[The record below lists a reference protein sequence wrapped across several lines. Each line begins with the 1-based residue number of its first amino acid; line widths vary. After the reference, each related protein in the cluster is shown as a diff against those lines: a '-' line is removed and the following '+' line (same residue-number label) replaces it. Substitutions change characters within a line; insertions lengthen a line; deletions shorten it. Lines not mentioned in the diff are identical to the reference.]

1 MNNLDII
8 HKINKNL
15 IQEDGS
21 IDNFQTQII
30 DLLSGN
36 FDVTKPMIIDDNS
49 KCMDYVLKIDKSY
62 PMVMMV
68 STFIKLQNKHQLT
81 LRMIQRVEKIIK
93 ESSLCFESLT
103 EDESVVFLTEE
114 LHSLSGDPFIVT
126 CRFEKKAGVVSVNEI
141 TSMYDK
147 RSIEN
152 FISSTFNSEKTFY
165 KRKKIEH
172 TSILN
177 RLQLPQELTYALS
190 NNYDKCAFRKS
201 QVVND
206 YRLAQN
212 IDEQTEEVEMEM

>member
-81 LRMIQRVEKIIK
+81 LRMIQRVEEIIK

-147 RSIEN
+147 GVLRTLYLQPSIAKRL
-152 FISSTFNSEKTFY
+152 FIKEKNRAYFY
-165 KRKKIEH
+165 
-172 TSILN
+172 S
-177 RLQLPQELTYALS
+177 
-190 NNYDKCAFRKS
+190 
-201 QVVND
+201 
-206 YRLAQN
+206 
-212 IDEQTEEVEMEM
+212 

>member
-81 LRMIQRVEKIIK
+81 LRMIQRVEEIIK

-103 EDESVVFLTEE
+103 EDESVVF
-114 LHSLSGDPFIVT
+114 
-126 CRFEKKAGVVSVNEI
+126 
-141 TSMYDK
+141 
-147 RSIEN
+147 
-152 FISSTFNSEKTFY
+152 
-165 KRKKIEH
+165 
-172 TSILN
+172 
-177 RLQLPQELTYALS
+177 
-190 NNYDKCAFRKS
+190 
-201 QVVND
+201 
-206 YRLAQN
+206 
-212 IDEQTEEVEMEM
+212 

>member
-1 MNNLDII
+1 M
-8 HKINKNL
+8 
-15 IQEDGS
+15 
-21 IDNFQTQII
+21 
-30 DLLSGN
+30 
-36 FDVTKPMIIDDNS
+36 
-49 KCMDYVLKIDKSY
+49 
-62 PMVMMV
+62 
-68 STFIKLQNKHQLT
+68 
-81 LRMIQRVEKIIK
+81 
-93 ESSLCFESLT
+93 
-103 EDESVVFLTEE
+103 
-114 LHSLSGDPFIVT
+114 
-126 CRFEKKAGVVSVNEI
+126 NEI

-190 NNYDKCAFRKS
+190 NSYDKCAFRKS

-212 IDEQTEEVEMEM
+212 IDEQTEEDEMAM